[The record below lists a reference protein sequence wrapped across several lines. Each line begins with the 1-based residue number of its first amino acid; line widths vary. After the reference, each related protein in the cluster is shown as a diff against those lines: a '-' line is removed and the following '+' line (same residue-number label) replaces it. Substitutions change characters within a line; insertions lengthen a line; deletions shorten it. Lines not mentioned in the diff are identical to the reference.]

1 MKSHNLKKGDS
12 SSRVAKCWDRL
23 KGGKQ
28 KKKYISN
35 RRDGEGA
42 GVDLPL
48 QEECSEEPPI
58 HHIIYD
64 YPFLSLKT
72 TSADDAGEGAVL
84 PSHARCY
91 LPKKGRFWGLR
102 RVLLLGDS
110 V

>member
-23 KGGKQ
+23 KGEEKQ
-28 KKKYISN
+28 NKNISN

-72 TSADDAGEGAVL
+72 TSADDAGEGRSSPPMPDATC
-84 PSHARCY
+84 R
-91 LPKKGRFWGLR
+91 K
-102 RVLLLGDS
+102 RVDFGD
-110 V
+110 